1 MMWIITLLVVLGTIN
16 AEFMDDRESLDNC
29 NRD

>member
-1 MMWIITLLVVLGTIN
+1 MWIITLLMVLGTLN
-16 AEFMDDRESLDNC
+16 AEFTDDKEIPDNG